1 VIDYYR
7 VTRDNRLLFGAATSC
22 IEHIPLDLKAW
33 NRALM
38 LKIFPY
44 LKDVRIDL
52 AWGGPMATSANLFP
66 QIGTL
71 SNRPNAFYVQGYS
84 GFGVTPSHI
93 ICKILAEGMHEGSA
107 RYGLLSSVKHAR
119 ILGKDHFRPLLLTA
133 GKAAHQLS
141 GYFNGRR

>member
-1 VIDYYR
+1 
-7 VTRDNRLLFGAATSC
+7 
-22 IEHIPLDLKAW
+22 
-33 NRALM
+33 M

-52 AWGGPMATSANLFP
+52 AWGGPMATGANLFP

-71 SNRPNAFYVQGYS
+71 SGRKNAFYVQGYA

-93 ICKILAEGMHEGSA
+93 ICKILAEGMSEGSS
-107 RYGLLSSVKHAR
+107 RYDLISSVKHAQ
-119 ILGKDHFRPLLLTA
+119 IMGKDHIRPLLLTA
-133 GKAAHQLS
+133 GKSLHQLS